1 MSPANRTIAM
11 PPISTRVRCALR
23 TFGRR
28 NAGTPFEM
36 ASTPVRAEH
45 PLAKDRSSS
54 RMMPAWVSD
63 SACTP

>member
-1 MSPANRTIAM
+1 M
-11 PPISTRVRCALR
+11 PPISTSVRWALR
-23 TFGRR
+23 TLGRR
-28 NAGTPFEM
+28 NAGTPFEI

-63 SACTP
+63 SASTP